1 MKIFYRLLA
10 ICLIGFLSA
19 CASPKVTDYASQKP
33 TLDLS
38 EYFNGTLDA
47 YGIFTDRSGEVVKR
61 FTKQAYGF

>member
-47 YGIFTDRSGEVVKR
+47 YGIFTDRSG
-61 FTKQAYGF
+61 